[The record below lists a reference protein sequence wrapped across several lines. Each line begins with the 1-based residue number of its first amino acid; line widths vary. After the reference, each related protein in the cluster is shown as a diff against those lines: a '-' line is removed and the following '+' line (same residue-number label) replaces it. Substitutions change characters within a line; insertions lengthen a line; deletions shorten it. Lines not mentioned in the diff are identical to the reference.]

1 MLPNR
6 NSSSQQ
12 GSRPRP
18 VNQAQDVGE
27 QGSRDRNLGHLERD
41 MPTVPDHLD
50 ADLYRRLAH
59 RGQRPV
65 LSLDYRG

>member
-50 ADLYRRLAH
+50 ADLRSASRASWSTTSAQSGL
-59 RGQRPV
+59 
-65 LSLDYRG
+65 